1 MSEIDAAR
9 SGRGELEGRSPSNE
23 MRVGRRAILGGF
35 ATFPLVALVSSP
47 ALIAAC
53 GSRPP
58 ETPLAHLYG
67 QEWVHGAYKLYAG
80 KYADVETSA
89 EASSQD
95 AYRVLAQKGIVAL
108 DALQS
113 RDVPFFAKVDEGG
126 GAFSIERKVP
136 ERLMFTAGMSDTDR
150 KAAEAAWKKARDHI
164 HTDYEEVRRLD
175 WTLTRLLAQLQR
187 IRNAIEEGRIEQY
200 RLVEQLTL
208 LKQDPKS
215 LPYELPYQVTAKDY
229 QEIMV
234 LLVERLE
241 EDRTRLGMIEA
252 DIIAVGMTVRATDA
266 GSATLAAS
274 IRKVL
279 LAVVEDGAA
288 PPNEP
293 LFPADQGEKAKLVD
307 AGNQLVAKIEASP
320 EFAKWRADEREKKLA
335 ALGTFL
341 QALDAMTGLPTSR
354 VYRTVLDVWRGDHD
368 YLSYFQTILAL
379 VPHGGK
385 VAAVINEAIEYTQKA
400 RKIAGT
406 VVATVNTVRNAGALD
421 TNALVAAATATAT
434 KEAKGFVINTASR
447 FAVER
452 AEKQLSFFK
461 ENAEV
466 QKVESAL
473 AQTDLMQKALPT
485 LPVAIPKG

>member
-1 MSEIDAAR
+1 MSRIDDD
-9 SGRGELEGRSPSNE
+9 GTNGER
-23 MRVGRRAILGGF
+23 RVSRRAILGGF
-35 ATFPLVALVSSP
+35 ATFPLIALVSSP
-47 ALIAAC
+47 PLLAAC

-67 QEWVHGAYKLYAG
+67 REWVHGAYKLYSS
-80 KYADVETSA
+80 KYAGVQTSA
-89 EASSQD
+89 DASSQD

-113 RDVPFFAKVDEGG
+113 RDVPFFAKVDEAGTSF
-126 GAFSIERKVP
+126 AIQRKVP
-136 ERLMFTAGMSDTDR
+136 ERLMFTAEMTDADR
-150 KAAEAAWKKARDHI
+150 KAAEAAWRKARDHI
-164 HTDYEEVRRLD
+164 HTDYEEIRRLD

-187 IRNAIEEGRIEQY
+187 IRNAIDEGRIEQY
-200 RLVEQLTL
+200 RLVEQLVEL
-208 LKQDPKS
+208 RKDPKS
-215 LPYELPYQVTAKDY
+215 LPYELPYQVGAQDY
-229 QEIMV
+229 EEILV

-241 EDRTRLGMIEA
+241 DDRTRLGQIEA
-252 DIIAVGMTVRATDA
+252 DVIAVGMTVRATDA

-279 LAVVEDGAA
+279 LAVVEDGTVEARA
-288 PPNEP
+288 P
-293 LFPADQGEKAKLVD
+293 LFPADEGEKAKLLD
-307 AGNQLVAKIEASP
+307 AGKELVAQIEASP
-320 EFAKWRADEREKKLA
+320 EYAKWRADEREKKLA
-335 ALGTFL
+335 AVGAFL

-354 VYRTVLDVWRGDHD
+354 IYRTVMDLWRGDHD
-368 YLSYFQTILAL
+368 YLGYLQTVLAI

-406 VVATVNTVRNAGALD
+406 VVATVDTVRSAGSLSSDAI
-421 TNALVAAATATAT
+421 VAAATQAAT

-461 ENAEV
+461 DDAEV
-466 QKVESAL
+466 RRVTEL
-473 AQTDLMQKALPT
+473 LGDTDLMKKALPS
-485 LPVAIPKG
+485 LPVSLPKD

>member
-1 MSEIDAAR
+1 MKHPHDEPEASER
-9 SGRGELEGRSPSNE
+9 
-23 MRVGRRAILGGF
+23 RVTRRALLGGF
-35 ATFPLVALVSSP
+35 ATFPLIALVSSP
-47 ALIAAC
+47 PLIAAC

-67 QEWVHGAYKLYAG
+67 REWVQGAYKLYST
-80 KYADVETSA
+80 KYADVQTSA
-89 EASSQD
+89 DASSQE
-95 AYRVLAQKGIVAL
+95 AYGVLAQKGIVAL

-113 RDVPFFAKVDEGG
+113 RDVPFFAKVDDGG
-126 GAFSIERKVP
+126 SAFSIQRKVP
-136 ERLMFTAGMSDTDR
+136 ERLMFTADMTDADR

-164 HTDYEEVRRLD
+164 HTDYEEIRRLD

-200 RLVEQLTL
+200 RLVEQLVEL
-208 LKQDPKS
+208 RKDPKG
-215 LPYELPYQVTAKDY
+215 LPYELPYQVTATDY
-229 QEIMV
+229 EEILV

-241 EDRTRLGMIEA
+241 DDRARLGQIEA

-279 LAVVEDGAA
+279 LAVVEDGTVEARA
-288 PPNEP
+288 P
-293 LFPADQGEKAKLVD
+293 LFPAEESEKAKLVD
-307 AGNQLVAKIEASP
+307 AGKKLVAQIEASP
-320 EFAKWRADEREKKLA
+320 EYAKWRADEREKKLA
-335 ALGTFL
+335 AVGAFL
-341 QALDAMTGLPTSR
+341 QTLDVMTGLPTSR
-354 VYRTVLDVWRGDHD
+354 IYRTVMDVWRGDHD
-368 YLSYFQTILAL
+368 YLGYLQTILAI

-406 VVATVNTVRNAGALD
+406 VVATVNTVRSAGGLSSEAI
-421 TNALVAAATATAT
+421 VAAATQTAT

-452 AEKQLSFFK
+452 AGKQLSFFK
-461 ENAEV
+461 ESAEV
-466 QKVESAL
+466 QQVTDAL
-473 AQTDLMQKALPT
+473 SQTDLMKKVLPT
-485 LPVAIPKG
+485 LPVTLPKG

>member
-1 MSEIDAAR
+1 MSEAR
-9 SGRGELEGRSPSNE
+9 
-23 MRVGRRAILGGF
+23 RVSRRALLGGF

-47 ALIAAC
+47 TLIAAC

-67 QEWVHGAYKLYAG
+67 REWVHGAYKLYSG
-80 KYADVETSA
+80 KYADVQTSA
-89 EASSQD
+89 DESSQD
-95 AYRVLAQKGIVAL
+95 AYRVLAQKGVVAL

-113 RDVPFFAKVDEGG
+113 RDVPFYARVDGG
-126 GAFSIERKVP
+126 GRAFSIERKVP
-136 ERLMFTAGMSDTDR
+136 ERLMFTAGMTDADR
-150 KAAEAAWKKARDHI
+150 KAAEAAWKKARDHV
-164 HTDYEEVRRLD
+164 HTDYEEIRRLD

-187 IRNAIEEGRIEQY
+187 IRNAIEEGRLEQY
-200 RLVEQLTL
+200 RLVEQLL
-208 LKQDPKS
+208 ELKKDPKG
-215 LPYELPYQVTAKDY
+215 LPYELPFQVTVENY
-229 QEIMV
+229 EEILV

-241 EDRTRLGMIEA
+241 ADRAHLARIEA

-279 LAVVEDGAA
+279 LAVVEDSAGPARA
-288 PPNEP
+288 P
-293 LFPADQGEKAKLVD
+293 LFPADEGEKERLLG
-307 AGNQLVAKIEASP
+307 AGKELVAKIEASP

-335 ALGTFL
+335 AVGAFL

-368 YLSYFQTILAL
+368 YLGYLQTIIAI

-385 VAAVINEAIEYTQKA
+385 VALVINEAIEYTQKA

-406 VVATVNTVRNAGALD
+406 VMATVETVKSAGSLSSD
-421 TNALVAAATATAT
+421 ALVAAATAAAT
-434 KEAKGFVINTASR
+434 KEAKGLVLNTASR

-461 ENAEV
+461 DSAEV
-466 QKVESAL
+466 QAVTDAL
-473 AQTDLMQKALPT
+473 SQTDLVQKAMPT
-485 LPVAIPKG
+485 LPVGLPKG

>member
-1 MSEIDAAR
+1 MSDPR
-9 SGRGELEGRSPSNE
+9 
-23 MRVGRRAILGGF
+23 RVTRRALLGGF

-47 ALIAAC
+47 ALLAAC

-67 QEWVHGAYKLYAG
+67 REWVHGAYKLYSG
-80 KYADVETSA
+80 KYADVQTSA
-89 EASSQD
+89 DESSQD
-95 AYRVLAQKGIVAL
+95 AYRVLAQKGVVAL

-113 RDVPFFAKVDEGG
+113 RDVPFYARVDGG
-126 GAFSIERKVP
+126 GRAFSIERKVP
-136 ERLMFTAGMSDTDR
+136 ERLMFTAGMTDADR
-150 KAAEAAWKKARDHI
+150 KAAEAAWKKARDHV
-164 HTDYEEVRRLD
+164 HTDYEEIRRLD
-175 WTLTRLLAQLQR
+175 WALTRLLAQLQR
-187 IRNAIEEGRIEQY
+187 IRNAIEEGRVEQY
-200 RLVEQLTL
+200 RLVEQLL
-208 LKQDPKS
+208 ELKKDPKG
-215 LPYELPYQVTAKDY
+215 LPYELPFQVTVEDY
-229 QEIMV
+229 EEILV

-241 EDRTRLGMIEA
+241 DDRAHLAQIEA

-279 LAVVEDGAA
+279 LAVVEDSAA
-288 PPNEP
+288 PARAP
-293 LFPADQGEKAKLVD
+293 LFPADEGEKAKLLG
-307 AGNQLVAKIEASP
+307 AGRELVAKIEASP

-335 ALGTFL
+335 AVGAFL

-368 YLSYFQTILAL
+368 YLGYLQTIVAI

-385 VAAVINEAIEYTQKA
+385 VALVINEAIEYTQKA

-406 VVATVNTVRNAGALD
+406 VMATVDTVKSAGSLSSD
-421 TNALVAAATATAT
+421 ALVAAATAAAT
-434 KEAKGFVINTASR
+434 KEAKGLVLNTASR

-461 ENAEV
+461 DNAEIQTV
-466 QKVESAL
+466 TDAL
-473 AQTDLMQKALPT
+473 AQTDLVQKAMPT
-485 LPVAIPKG
+485 LPVGLPKG

>member
-1 MSEIDAAR
+1 MSDER
-9 SGRGELEGRSPSNE
+9 
-23 MRVGRRAILGGF
+23 RVSRRALLGGF
-35 ATFPLVALVSSP
+35 ATFPLIALVSSP
-47 ALIAAC
+47 SLIAAC

-67 QEWVHGAYKLYAG
+67 REWVHGAYKLYSG
-80 KYADVETSA
+80 KYADVQTSA
-89 EASSQD
+89 DESSQD

-113 RDVPFFAKVDEGG
+113 RDVPFFARVDDGG
-126 GAFSIERKVP
+126 SAFSIERKVP
-136 ERLMFTAGMSDTDR
+136 ERLMFTAGMSDAER
-150 KAAEAAWKKARDHI
+150 KAAEAAWKKARDHV
-164 HTDYEEVRRLD
+164 HTDYEEIRRLD

-200 RLVEQLTL
+200 RLVEQLL
-208 LKQDPKS
+208 ELKKDPKG
-215 LPYELPYQVTAKDY
+215 LPYELPFQVTAVDY
-229 QEIMV
+229 EEILV

-241 EDRTRLGMIEA
+241 EDRAHLAQIEA

-279 LAVVEDGAA
+279 LAVVEDGAVPA
-288 PPNEP
+288 RPP
-293 LFPADQGEKAKLVD
+293 LFPADEGEKAKLLG
-307 AGNQLVAKIEASP
+307 AGKELVAKIEASP
-320 EFAKWRADEREKKLA
+320 EYAKWRADEREKKLA
-335 ALGTFL
+335 AVGAFL

-368 YLSYFQTILAL
+368 YLNYLQTIVAI

-385 VAAVINEAIEYTQKA
+385 VALVINEAIEYTQKA

-406 VVATVNTVRNAGALD
+406 VMATVNTVKGAGSLSSD
-421 TNALVAAATATAT
+421 ALVAAATAAAT
-434 KEAKGFVINTASR
+434 KEAKGLVLNTASR

-461 ENAEV
+461 DNAEV
-466 QKVESAL
+466 QKVTDAL
-473 AQTDLMQKALPT
+473 AQTDFVQKAMPT
-485 LPVAIPKG
+485 LPVGIPKG